1 MDPVA
6 HDRSTDREAELSPFV
21 RRVPKEWRVAG
32 ERFVSAVDEGSAVQ
46 LVATALGNRVHQS
59 AGKVAITDVVRSKYD
74 LVLLHRVD
82 GDHLAVSDASH
93 RTVTEQE
100 ALSHAIDQIAVET
113 EAHAGS

>member
-1 MDPVA
+1 M
-6 HDRSTDREAELSPFV
+6 
-21 RRVPKEWRVAG
+21 
-32 ERFVSAVDEGSAVQ
+32 Q

-82 GDHLAVSDASH
+82 GDHLAVSDTSH

-100 ALSHAIDQIAVET
+100 ALSHAVDQVTIEP
-113 EAHAGS
+113 EAHAGSGDPAESGTDLRHQSGKVEDITIECRYSL